1 MKPPDRPTPGRTDR
15 ILGVMGGMLRAC
27 AVPGQEGGYMATMA
41 TQGVPES
48 LRGRDRIVFGNI
60 QQIYEW
66 HRDYFLQ
73 ELQLCLKDPDWLAQL
88 FIKHERRLHM
98 YVVYCQNKPK
108 SEHVVSEFGD
118 SYFEEL
124 RQQLGHRLQLN
135 DLLIKPVQRIMKYQ
149 LLLKDF
155 LKYYSRAGMDTEELE
170 QAVEVMCFVPKRCDD
185 MMSLGRLRGFEGKLT
200 AQGKLLGQDTF
211 LVTEPEA
218 GGLLSS
224 RGRERRVFLFEQIVI
239 FSEALG
245 GGGRGGTQP
254 AYVYKNSIKE
264 LFGGA
269 EEPELPAEPCSPWL
283 CRLWRRRACSCSGL
297 GAWHVLQ
304 ARLPP
309 LRWLPHYRWRAWLLG
324 DAVAG
329 VTVGIVHVPQGMAFA
344 LLTSVPPVFGLYTSF
359 FPVLIY
365 SLLGTGRHLSTGCTN
380 ANLCVWPMAAGTFAV
395 LSLMTG
401 SVVERLVPDPLAG
414 NLSGIEREQLEARRV
429 GAAAAVAFGSGA
441 LMLVMFAL
449 QLGVLSTFLSEPVVK
464 ALTSGAAVHVLVSQ
478 LPSLFGLSLPR
489 QIGCFSLFKT
499 LAAVFMALAR
509 SSPAELT
516 ISALSLALLVPV
528 KELNVRFRDR
538 LPTPIPGEVVM
549 VLLASV
555 LCFTSSLDTRYNVQ
569 VVGLLPGGF
578 PQPLFPTLDELPRI
592 LADSLPI
599 ALVTFAVSTSLA
611 SIYADKYSYT
621 IDPNQEL
628 LAHGVSNLVS
638 SLFSCFPNS
647 ATLAT
652 TSLLVDAGGN
662 TQLAGLFSCII
673 VLSVLLWLGPFFYYL
688 PKAVLACINIS
699 SMRQMF
705 FQIQELPQLWHISR
719 VDFTVWMV
727 TWVAVVTLNVD
738 LGLAVGVV
746 VSMMTVVCRTQSPQ
760 SWVVYLTKVRRDD
773 DEGDLVVNHR
783 GVWVLLPPSLLG
795 VEPIRVAVLD
805 FSGIPFADAA
815 GAREVVQLTRRC
827 QDAGICLLL
836 AQCNA
841 LVLETLTRAG
851 LLDRMTP
858 EQLFVSVQ
866 DAAAHALERLLHLRC
881 MIHNHIRAG
890 ANAKGTKAIQ
900 KEFWDEGG
908 EDTRLG

>member
-1 MKPPDRPTPGRTDR
+1 MSGP
-15 ILGVMGGMLRAC
+15 L
-27 AVPGQEGGYMATMA
+27 
-41 TQGVPES
+41 
-48 LRGRDRIVFGNI
+48 
-60 QQIYEW
+60 
-66 HRDYFLQ
+66 
-73 ELQLCLKDPDWLAQL
+73 
-88 FIKHERRLHM
+88 
-98 YVVYCQNKPK
+98 
-108 SEHVVSEFGD
+108 VSETCSGLEDASD
-118 SYFEEL
+118 S
-124 RQQLGHRLQLN
+124 
-135 DLLIKPVQRIMKYQ
+135 KSP
-149 LLLKDF
+149 
-155 LKYYSRAGMDTEELE
+155 
-170 QAVEVMCFVPKRCDD
+170 
-185 MMSLGRLRGFEGKLT
+185 
-200 AQGKLLGQDTF
+200 
-211 LVTEPEA
+211 
-218 GGLLSS
+218 LSS
-224 RGRERRVFLFEQIVI
+224 RFREPLTHARFQ
-239 FSEALG
+239 
-245 GGGRGGTQP
+245 
-254 AYVYKNSIKE
+254 E

-269 EEPELPAEPCSPWL
+269 EQEPELSAEPCLPWL
-283 CRLWRRRACSCSGL
+283 CRLWRRRTCACSGP
-297 GAWHVLQ
+297 GAWRVLL

-329 VTVGIVHVPQGMAFA
+329 VTVGVVHVPQGMAFA
-344 LLTSVPPVFGLYTSF
+344 LLASVPPVFGLYTSF

-365 SLLGTGRHLSTGCTN
+365 SLLGTGRHLSTG
-380 ANLCVWPMAAGTFAV
+380 TFAV

-401 SVVERLVPDPLAG
+401 SVVERLVPEPLAG
-414 NLSGIEREQLEARRV
+414 NLSTIEREQLEAQRV
-429 GAAAAVAFGSGA
+429 GAAAAVAFGSGT
-441 LMLVMFAL
+441 LMLGMFML

-464 ALTSGAAVHVLVSQ
+464 ALTSGAALHVLVSQ
-478 LPSLFGLSLPR
+478 LPSLLGLSLPR

-499 LAAVFMALAR
+499 LAAVLTALPR

-555 LCFTSSLDTRYNVQ
+555 LCFTSSLDTRYNVK
-569 VVGLLPGGF
+569 VVGLLPRGF
-578 PQPLFPTLDELPRI
+578 PRPLLPTLDELPRI

-611 SIYADKYSYT
+611 SIYADKYSYA

-628 LAHGVSNLVS
+628 LAHGVSNLIS

-662 TQLAGLFSCII
+662 TQLAGLFSCAV

-699 SMRQMF
+699 SMRQML
-705 FQIQELPQLWHISR
+705 FQMRELPQLWRVSH
-719 VDFTVWMV
+719 VDFAVWMV
-727 TWVAVVTLNVD
+727 TWLAVVTLNVD

-746 VSMMTVVCRTQSPQ
+746 VSMMTVVCRTQRVQCLALGLAEGTELYRPLRESHKLLQVPGLCILSYPAPLYFATRGQ
-760 SWVVYLTKVRRDD
+760 FRRIM
-773 DEGDLVVNHR
+773 EWH
-783 GVWVLLPPSLLG
+783 LG
-795 VEPIRVAVLD
+795 LGERSVPGAEPIRVVVLD

-815 GAREVVQLTRRC
+815 GAGEVVQLTRRC

-851 LLDRMTP
+851 LLERMTP

-866 DAAAHALERLLHLRC
+866 DAAAHALERLKPTGPKIC
-881 MIHNHIRAG
+881 
-890 ANAKGTKAIQ
+890 TV
-900 KEFWDEGG
+900 WV
-908 EDTRLG
+908 